1 MLDANMNTLTEKVF
15 ECVPYSDFTSWD
27 VANLFPGSGDRRYS
41 LVKRA
46 ISKGEIIHIRRG
58 LYCLA
63 PRYQKKSINLYAL
76 AQRIYGPSYISLES
90 ALSWHGW
97 IPEAVYTV
105 TSVSFKK
112 AKEFNT
118 PLGVFSYNRIPQKLF
133 YADVERLADEAGNI
147 FLMAD
152 PIKALSDYVYVHKK
166 DWTGLEPVVES
177 LRVEEE
183 EFASITAS
191 EFNSLI
197 ENYGSQRVQKFIK
210 GLKKDLKL

>member
-1 MLDANMNTLTEKVF
+1 MNTLTEKVF
-15 ECVPYSDFTSWD
+15 ECVPYGDFTSQD
-27 VANLFPGSGDRRYS
+27 VANLFPGSKDRRYG

-46 ISKGEIIHIRRG
+46 IADGEIIHIRRG

-63 PRYQKKSINLYAL
+63 PKYQKKSINLYAL
-76 AQRIYGPSYISLES
+76 AQRVYGPSYISLES

-133 YADVERLADEAGNI
+133 YAGVEKLADEAGNI
-147 FLMAD
+147 FLMAK

-166 DWTGLEPVVES
+166 DWMGLKPVIES

-183 EFASITAS
+183 EFASVTTN
-191 EFNSLI
+191 ELNSLI
-197 ENYGSQRVQKFIK
+197 ENHVSRRIQKFIK
-210 GLKKDLKL
+210 GLKKDLSL

>member
-1 MLDANMNTLTEKVF
+1 MNTLTEKVF
-15 ECVPYSDFTSWD
+15 ECVPYSDFTSRD
-27 VANLFPGSGDRRYS
+27 VANLFPGSGDRRYG

-63 PRYQKKSINLYAL
+63 PKYQKKSINLYAL

-105 TSVSFKK
+105 TCVSFKK
-112 AKEFNT
+112 AKEFST

-133 YADVERLADEAGNI
+133 YAGVERLADEAGNI
-147 FLMAD
+147 FLMAK

-166 DWTGLEPVVES
+166 DWMGLKPVVES

-183 EFASITAS
+183 ELASITAS

-197 ENYGSQRVQKFIK
+197 ENHVSRRIQKFLK
-210 GLKKDLKL
+210 GLKKDLNL

>member
-1 MLDANMNTLTEKVF
+1 MDTLTEKVF
-15 ECVPYSDFTSWD
+15 ECVPHGDFTSQD
-27 VANLFPGSGDRRYS
+27 VANLFPGSKDRRYG

-46 ISKGEIIHIRRG
+46 IADGEIIHIRRG

-63 PRYQKKSINLYAL
+63 PKYQKKSINLYAL
-76 AQRIYGPSYISLES
+76 AQRVYGPSYISLES

-133 YADVERLADEAGNI
+133 YACVERLADEAGNI
-147 FLMAD
+147 FLMAK

-166 DWTGLEPVVES
+166 DWMGLKPVTES

-183 EFASITAS
+183 EFASVTTN
-191 EFNSLI
+191 ELNSLI
-197 ENYGSQRVQKFIK
+197 ENHVSRRVQKFIK
-210 GLKKDLKL
+210 GLKKDLSL